1 MHMME
6 THQFS
11 TSFTIFHS
19 EDKNARSDE
28 FIQPVKVQALFKNY
42 SFQ

>member
-11 TSFTIFHS
+11 TPFTIFRS